1 MRELRTYDRA
11 HPSAH
16 APQSVTV
23 VLEDQL
29 DISRGEVLAAADA
42 QAQVSREIDAT
53 LCWLS
58 EEPFNRSRRYLIKHG
73 ARTVKAI
80 ISSPQYRVNVNTLAQ
95 EPADTLSLNDIGRVG
110 VKTARPLAFQP
121 YRHNRAAGSFI
132 LIDEATNNTVAAGL
146 IN

>member
-1 MRELRTYDRA
+1 M
-11 HPSAH
+11 
-16 APQSVTV
+16 TV

-110 VKTARPLAFQP
+110 VKTAQPLAFQP